1 MYVYSKQFV
10 DRLRPETG
18 AFRLCP
24 RFGYREIAYGVLPA
38 EQSYVHRV
46 SGAYQI
52 QKWPTHPNNNPL
64 VPPGVVAMSCHFMS
78 FHVPLLWGP
87 EKRATQVSGAPSETT
102 RGEVLADFAEKPE
115 KCLTCWIHILRS
127 GPSLAKYPSFI
138 AGSQV
143 ALHVSLHRHFLQ
155 VNSLK
160 FTVLV
165 GHMPM
170 AVDLWFS
177 QPRRIEKTWTV
188 RNMVNPQL

>member
-52 QKWPTHPNNNPL
+52 QEWPTHPNNNPL

-115 KCLTCWIHILRS
+115 KCLTC
-127 GPSLAKYPSFI
+127 
-138 AGSQV
+138 
-143 ALHVSLHRHFLQ
+143 
-155 VNSLK
+155 
-160 FTVLV
+160 
-165 GHMPM
+165 
-170 AVDLWFS
+170 
-177 QPRRIEKTWTV
+177 
-188 RNMVNPQL
+188 

>member
-64 VPPGVVAMSCHFMS
+64 GPPRGSCDVMS
-78 FHVPLLWGP
+78 FHVISCTSAMGARKAGDSGVRGSQRNHSWGSP
-87 EKRATQVSGAPSETT
+87 GRFRRET
-102 RGEVLADFAEKPE
+102 REMFDMLNPHSSFRPISGEVSIFHSWIPSRFACFFASPF
-115 KCLTCWIHILRS
+115 S
-127 GPSLAKYPSFI
+127 
-138 AGSQV
+138 AG
-143 ALHVSLHRHFLQ
+143 
-155 VNSLK
+155 
-160 FTVLV
+160 
-165 GHMPM
+165 
-170 AVDLWFS
+170 
-177 QPRRIEKTWTV
+177 
-188 RNMVNPQL
+188 